1 MDLRQE
7 SVAAGG
13 SDRVDEKEEKV
24 WVNRDKAQIKDAPEY
39 DDSMNRDSGY
49 RDDLGTYYGA
59 GGQGYRDWD

>member
-1 MDLRQE
+1 MLP
-7 SVAAGG
+7 AGVIQ
-13 SDRVDEKEEKV
+13 RVDEKEEKV

-39 DDSMNRDSGY
+39 DDSMNRDPGY